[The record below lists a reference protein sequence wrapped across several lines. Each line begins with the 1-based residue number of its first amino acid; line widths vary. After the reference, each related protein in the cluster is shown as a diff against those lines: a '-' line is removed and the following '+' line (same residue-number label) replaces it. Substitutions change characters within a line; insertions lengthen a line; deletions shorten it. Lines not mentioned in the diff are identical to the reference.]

1 MSYSTPGSESTGGIV
16 TAAEWNVI
24 VDDIIACAVALVT
37 TKGDIV
43 AATGSN
49 ALSRV
54 AVGSNYATLTADS
67 GASAGVSW
75 TLPQVVRATR
85 TSNQS
90 VANTTDTAIQFNA
103 ADDFDTNA
111 LHDISTNNTR
121 LTASVAGYYHVIGE
135 IKFATSTAGTQR
147 YAKIRYNGSTLKAQS
162 VDANAPATGVTP
174 VIQVST
180 LVDLSASD
188 YVELMAYQDSGGALN
203 VTDAKFM
210 MFLVARK

>member
-1 MSYSTPGSESTGGIV
+1 MAWATPPSFSSGNTL
-16 TAAEWNVI
+16 TAANMNTI
-24 VDDIIACAVALVT
+24 GDDLLETVPAKVT
-37 TKGDIV
+37 TKGDIC
-43 AATGSN
+43 AATGAN
-49 ALSRV
+49 AIARV
-54 AVGSNYATLTADS
+54 AVGSNYSTLTADS
-67 GASAGVSW
+67 AASAGVSW
-75 TLPQVVRATR
+75 TLPQVVRAIR

-90 VANTTDTAIQFNA
+90 VANATDTAIQLNA
-103 ADDFDTNA
+103 ADDFDTNS

-147 YAKIRYNGSTLKAQS
+147 YAKIRYNGSTVKAQS
-162 VDANAPATGVTP
+162 VDAQAPATGVTP